1 MPVTDGSG
9 RMRREVW
16 LRGNLRPAAGLAVL
30 ATLLGVGLVAAAIAA
45 GLAVAVIA
53 VCAAAA
59 CLLVAAGG
67 YGLWMAARPRL
78 ARAGDTLEAW
88 LSLSG
93 PQRVP
98 LEVVECI
105 FRGSE
110 PLPLP
115 GQLPGEL
122 AGQEG
127 APPKWRVG
135 TLVVRLAERATD
147 WQARETFRPWGT
159 WEDGHLVVDG
169 RWCEPLTPETV
180 RGVAAKLLEA
190 KREVAAGEGG

>member
-9 RMRREVW
+9 PMRREVW
-16 LRGNLRPAAGLAVL
+16 LRGNLRPAAGLAAVTTMAGLVIVSAAVFAAASALLL
-30 ATLLGVGLVAAAIAA
+30 ASLVAAA
-45 GLAVAVIA
+45 G
-53 VCAAAA
+53 
-59 CLLVAAGG
+59 LLVACGG

-78 ARAGDTLEAW
+78 ARSGDALEAR
-88 LSLSG
+88 LSLRG
-93 PQRVP
+93 PERVP
-98 LEVVECI
+98 LEAVECI

-110 PLPLP
+110 PLGRP
-115 GQLPGEL
+115 GAED
-122 AGQEG
+122 A
-127 APPKWRVG
+127 APKFRVG

-159 WEDGHLVVDG
+159 WEAGHVVIDG

-190 KREVAAGEGG
+190 KREVAAGGGR

>member
-16 LRGNLRPAAGLAVL
+16 LRGNLRPAAGLAAL

-59 CLLVAAGG
+59 CLLAAAGG

-78 ARAGDTLEAW
+78 TRAGDTLEAW
-88 LSLSG
+88 LALSG

-115 GQLPGEL
+115 GRP
-122 AGQEG
+122 AGQEDG
-127 APPKWRVG
+127 PPKFRVN

-169 RWCEPLTPETV
+169 RWCEPLTTETV

-190 KREVAAGEGG
+190 KREVAAGGGG